1 MSSGNDQAVPAP
13 PTADLSRK
21 PTANIT
27 RLVIGL
33 VLVAATA
40 SLPFW
45 PGVNSY
51 FVALAVR
58 ALIFIA
64 LGQAWNVIAGL
75 GGQLSLGNGVFF
87 GIGAYGTAMLFTRSG
102 ITPWIGALLSVGL
115 AGLAAI
121 VMGAATLR
129 FRGVYFALATVV
141 ISLGFERLTR
151 HFVDFT
157 GGDAGFSEP
166 FLGTS
171 VWAMQSRGPTP
182 FLILSLVVVVGF
194 YLLTRVLLVSSFGL
208 QLQAVRDEEAAAAS
222 GVNVFHIKIMGLLLS
237 AVMTALVGAIYVQ
250 FYLTIDPTAAFGLM
264 QEIQIQLPALIG
276 GLGTGGGPV
285 IGGAFMIFVSELTNW
300 LASGLSVH
308 GLDVLAYGVLLLVVV
323 LRAPHGVLGALA
335 RRPRTGTSR

>member
-1 MSSGNDQAVPAP
+1 MSSGNEKAVPAP
-13 PTADLSRK
+13 RATQLSPRH
-21 PTANIT
+21 TLNIT
-27 RLVIGL
+27 RLSIGAI
-33 VLVAATA
+33 LVAATA
-40 SLPFW
+40 SLPIW

-87 GIGAYGTAMLFTRSG
+87 GIGAYGTSMLFTRVG

-194 YLLTRVLLVSSFGL
+194 YLLTRLLLVSSFGL

-222 GVNVFHIKIMGLLLS
+222 GVDVFHIKIMGLLLS

-276 GLGTGGGPV
+276 GLGTGAGPV

-308 GLDVLAYGVLLLVVV
+308 GLDILAYGVLLLVVV
-323 LRAPHGVLGALA
+323 LRAPHGVLGTFT
-335 RRPRTGTSR
+335 RRPRTGGNQ